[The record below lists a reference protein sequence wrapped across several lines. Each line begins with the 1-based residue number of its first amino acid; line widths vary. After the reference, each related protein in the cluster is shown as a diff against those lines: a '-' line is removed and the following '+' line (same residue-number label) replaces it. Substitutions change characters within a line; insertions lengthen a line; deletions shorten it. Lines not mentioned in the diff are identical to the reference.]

1 MARGRPCAGVRVAEQ
16 PGGVRVPRPAL
27 GIRVGLA
34 LVIALRL
41 LALAAALLSLALATA
56 LLALAMRAGRRRPR
70 GMRLGVPARAARL
83 GTLRD
88 RPVRRQRHGWRRLTA
103 RGPVLRGRLVGRAD
117 GIVSEPLDR
126 RGEHV
131 RERRGSGPA
140 HEDGHA
146 RGGHRDLRAEPGG
159 PLGGATVGAPPR
171 YRRPILLPE
180 LGQRASLAGQ
190 FPGAGSAVS
199 AASTSATGCSRGA
212 ASR

>member
-1 MARGRPCAGVRVAEQ
+1 RRPVRGMARGRPCAGVRVAEQ
-16 PGGVRVPRPAL
+16 PGGVRVLRPAL
-27 GIRVGLA
+27 GMRVGLA

-56 LLALAMRAGRRRPR
+56 LLALAMPAGRRRPR
-70 GMRLGVPARAARL
+70 RMGLLGPAGGARL
-83 GTLRD
+83 GALRA
-88 RPVRRQRHGWRRLTA
+88 RPVRRHRRGCPRLTA
-103 RGPVLRGRLVGRAD
+103 RGPALRRRLVGRAD
-117 GIVSEPLDR
+117 GIVREPLDR

-171 YRRPILLPE
+171 YRRPVLLPE
-180 LGQRASLAGQ
+180 LGQRPTPPGP
-190 FPGAGSAVS
+190 FPPPRPPA
-199 AASTSATGCSRGA
+199 
-212 ASR
+212 